1 MGRIVIAGPAVP
13 FIMDAYR
20 SGGRIVAQVL
30 PTSARALEESQ
41 PTAYQKAIGGI
52 FAGRA
57 DVIWFTKEDE
67 RFTMVPLDH
76 PVR

>member
-1 MGRIVIAGPAVP
+1 MERIVVAGPAVP

-30 PTSARALEESQ
+30 PGSARALEELQ
-41 PTAYQKAIGGI
+41 PSAYQEAIVGM
-52 FAGRA
+52 FTGRA

-67 RFTMVPLDH
+67 RFTMVPLGRV
-76 PVR
+76 VR